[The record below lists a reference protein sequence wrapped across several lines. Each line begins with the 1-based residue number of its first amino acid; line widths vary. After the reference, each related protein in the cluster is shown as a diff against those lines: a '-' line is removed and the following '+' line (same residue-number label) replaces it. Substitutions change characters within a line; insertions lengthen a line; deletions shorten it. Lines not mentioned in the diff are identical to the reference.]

1 MNGKARAGYGTI
13 DHCEVG
19 RHTLGRVRD
28 TMILLG
34 CSGLIVA
41 VDQWTKYLVRSQLGV
56 GETWM
61 PISWL
66 APYARVIHWNN
77 TGAAFGVFPS
87 ASPVF
92 AVVAMIVSVAILIY
106 FPRVPA
112 AQWPLRAAL
121 VLQFAGAFGN
131 LIDRMVLGTVTD
143 FISVGTFPVF
153 NVADASISVGVAVLV
168 AGMWLEERRRPRGTD
183 ASEGAGE
190 APRADRGLTEPPAG

>member
-1 MNGKARAGYGTI
+1 MGRA
-13 DHCEVG
+13 
-19 RHTLGRVRD
+19 RD

-61 PISWL
+61 PMAWL

-77 TGAAFGVFPS
+77 TGAAFGLFPS
-87 ASPVF
+87 ASLVF
-92 AVVAMIVSVAILIY
+92 TVVALLVTVAILIY

-131 LIDRMVLGTVTD
+131 LIDRLVLGTVTD

-153 NVADASISVGVAVLV
+153 NLADASISVGVAVLV
-168 AGMWLEERRRPRGTD
+168 AGMWLEDRRRSRDADGTGDARGT
-183 ASEGAGE
+183 
-190 APRADRGLTEPPAG
+190 PRPERDLTGPPAG